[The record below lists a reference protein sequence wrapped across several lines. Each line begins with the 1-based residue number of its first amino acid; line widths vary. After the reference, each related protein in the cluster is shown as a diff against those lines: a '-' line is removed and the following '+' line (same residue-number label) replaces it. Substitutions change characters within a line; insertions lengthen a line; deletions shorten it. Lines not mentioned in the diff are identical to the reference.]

1 MSDQNSRMLQAI
13 YDTLFSAYTNPPE
26 GTQGPSTSQADQ
38 TYLSL
43 NWPGQQIDISQFA
56 NAQGPNNPDG
66 SPASTENFST
76 LSDNLMS
83 LNPISSP
90 NGNTLTKV
98 YESTVNA
105 QVIPPPED
113 PKAKD
118 AYEKAFNFLH
128 TDGTT
133 YNDEGKPVTVKV
145 DSPVYSNYKR
155 KLKAYN
161 DAVVSLMSN
170 YFQFDMKKPADQRK
184 FALIGPTYQSNVQS
198 AYEDLI
204 NAQQTKVEDMLA
216 VLAQSSNNQVGVA
229 FKQAR
234 ETFQAYRRAGI
245 VDPNK
250 TWYPTYAMPAN
261 WFAPNAA
268 EDWTEVTID
277 SSEIHTSEH
286 SDFTK
291 MSAGGNAGWGLW
303 SVGGSFDKEDS
314 HHQMS
319 SDTQNLKVTFKF
331 CRVTIDRPWYNN
343 LLYSM
348 KGWNLGEQ
356 YAPGGLSNGTK
367 NQSLE
372 TPFPL
377 LPTGFI
383 AVRDLKISAD
393 FSHEDSSLV
402 ESKLST
408 SASFGW
414 GPFAISGSYSQG
426 STDKSFNSSFDGSTI
441 SNPGL
446 QIIGWINTLIPFA
459 PPQKGSA
466 VAEKKSST
474 AAMEK

>member
-1 MSDQNSRMLQAI
+1 MPDQNSRMLQAI

-26 GTQGPSTSQADQ
+26 GTQGPATSQADQ

-56 NAQGPNNPDG
+56 NPQSPNNPKG

-76 LSDNLMS
+76 LADNLMS
-83 LNPISSP
+83 INPISSQ
-90 NGNTLTKV
+90 NGNRLTKV
-98 YESTVNA
+98 YDLTVNA
-105 QVIPPPED
+105 QVVPPPES
-113 PKAKD
+113 PEEKA

-133 YNDEGKPVTVKV
+133 YNDEGKPITVKV
-145 DSPVYSNYKR
+145 DSPVYQNYKR

-161 DAVVSLMSN
+161 NAVASLMSN
-170 YFQFDMKKPADQRK
+170 YFQLDMSNPEDQRK
-184 FALIGPTYQSNVQS
+184 WSLIGPTYQSNVRS

-216 VLAQSSNNQVGVA
+216 TLAQSSNNQVGVA

-234 ETFQAYRRAGI
+234 ETFEAYRRAGI

-250 TWYPTYAMPAN
+250 TWYPSYAMPAN

-268 EDWTEVTID
+268 EEWTEITID
-277 SSEIHTSEH
+277 SNEIHTSEH

-291 MSAGGNAGWGLW
+291 ISAGGKASWGLW
-303 SVGGSFDKEDS
+303 SVGGSFNKEDS

-319 SDTQNLKVTFKF
+319 SDTKNLKVSFKF
-331 CRVTIDRPWYNN
+331 CKVDIDRPWYNH

-348 KGWNLGEQ
+348 KGWNLGEA
-356 YAPGGLSNGTK
+356 YEPGGLSDGTREQPL
-367 NQSLE
+367 N

-377 LPTGFI
+377 LPTSFI
-383 AVRDLKISAD
+383 AVRDVKISAD

-414 GPFAISGSYSQG
+414 GPFSISGSYSHG
-426 STDKSFNSSFDGSTI
+426 STDKKFNSSFDGSTI
-441 SNPGL
+441 SNDGL
-446 QIIGWINTLIPFA
+446 QIIGWINELVPFA
-459 PPQKGSA
+459 PPKNGSG
-466 VAEKKSST
+466 KSSKQSST